1 MSEGYTP
8 RRPVIVGFVAL
19 LLLVG
24 GFGTWAAFANIA
36 GAVISGG
43 QVEVDQNRQIVQH
56 LDGGVVGSIEVDE
69 GQAVEAGQ
77 VLVRLDATTL
87 TSQLNIAESQLFE
100 IMARRGRLQAARDG
114 ADEIEFDPMLMEV
127 AQTDAAIRD
136 LMEGQVRLAEA
147 RRETKAREVDQLGK
161 RRVQISDQISGID
174 AQLDALA
181 EQLDLIGQEL
191 TTQQDLLE
199 RGLAQMPRV
208 LALQREAA
216 SLAGRLGELEAE
228 KAQAEGRRTEID
240 IELLKLD
247 AGAREEAI
255 TELRD
260 LQFREL
266 ELAEQRVALLEQIDR
281 LDIVAPVSG
290 VIYGLT
296 VHAPRAVLR
305 PAEPVLYLV
314 PQDRPLVITADVD
327 PVHVDLLFEGQEV
340 SLRFSALDQ
349 TRTPELFGQLVG
361 ISADTFQDETT
372 GVSYYRAEVSLPA
385 EERARLDPDVE
396 LRPGMP
402 VEVFIRTDDRTPIGY
417 LVKPLA
423 DYFARAFRE

>member
-1 MSEGYTP
+1 MSQWYTP
-8 RRPVIVGFVAL
+8 RKPLIVGFLAL
-19 LLLVG
+19 LVLVG
-24 GFGTWAAFANIA
+24 GFGTWGALANIA

-69 GQAVEAGQ
+69 GQMVEAGD
-77 VLVRLDATTL
+77 VLVRLDATSL
-87 TSQLNIAESQLFE
+87 KSQLSIAESQLFE
-100 IMARRGRLQAARDG
+100 IMARRGRLEAARDG
-114 ADEIEFDPMLMEV
+114 SEEIVFDDMLID
-127 AQTDAAIRD
+127 AAKTDAAILD
-136 LMEGQVRLAEA
+136 LMEGQVRLSEA
-147 RRETKAREVDQLGK
+147 RRETKAREADQLSK
-161 RRVQISDQISGID
+161 RRVQISDQIAGIE
-174 AQLDALA
+174 AQLQALA
-181 EQLDLIGQEL
+181 QQIELIGQEL
-191 TTQQDLLE
+191 KTQQDLLN

-208 LALQREAA
+208 LALQREEA

-240 IELLKLD
+240 IELLKLQ
-247 AGAREEAI
+247 AGEREQAI

-266 ELAEQRVALLEQIDR
+266 ELREQRIALMDQIDR

-327 PVHVDLLFEGQEV
+327 PVHVDLLFVGQTV

-349 TRTPELFGQLVG
+349 SRTPELFGELIG
-361 ISADTFQDETT
+361 ISADTFQDEVT
-372 GVSYYRAEVSLPA
+372 GVSYYRAEVTLPP

>member
-1 MSEGYTP
+1 MSEGYSP
-8 RRPVIVGFVAL
+8 RRPLIVGVLAL
-19 LLLVG
+19 LVLVG
-24 GFGTWAAFANIA
+24 GFGTWSALANIA

-56 LDGGVVGSIEVDE
+56 PDGGVVGSIEVDE
-69 GQAVEAGQ
+69 GQAVEAGD
-77 VLVRLDATTL
+77 VLVRLDPKTL

-100 IMARRGRLQAARDG
+100 IMARRGRLEAARDG
-114 ADEIEFDPMLMEV
+114 AEEITFDPMLIK
-127 AQTDAAIRD
+127 ASASNAAILD
-136 LMEGQVRLAEA
+136 LMDGQVRLAEA
-147 RRETKAREVDQLGK
+147 RLDTKTQEIDQLGK
-161 RRVQISDQISGID
+161 RRVQISDQIAGIE
-174 AQLDALA
+174 AQLTALV
-181 EQLDLIGQEL
+181 QQIDLIGQEL
-191 TTQQDLLE
+191 RTQQDLLE

-208 LALQREAA
+208 LALQREEA
-216 SLAGRLGELEAE
+216 SLAGRAGELEAE

-240 IELLKLD
+240 IELLKLA
-247 AGAREEAI
+247 AGEREEAI

-266 ELAEQRVALLEQIDR
+266 ELREQRVALLDQIDR

-296 VHAPRAVLR
+296 VHAPRAVLQA
-305 PAEPVLYLV
+305 AEPVLYLV
-314 PQDRPLVITADVD
+314 PQDRPLVITANVD
-327 PVHVDLLFEGQEV
+327 PVHVDLLFVGQDV

-349 TRTPELFGQLVG
+349 SRTPELFGKLIGV
-361 ISADTFQDETT
+361 SADTFQDETT
-372 GVSYYRAEVSLPA
+372 GVSYYRAEVTLPA

>member
-8 RRPVIVGFVAL
+8 RRPLIVGFFALVL
-19 LLLVG
+19 LLG
-24 GFGTWAAFANIA
+24 GFGTWSAFANIA

-69 GQAVEAGQ
+69 GQMVEAGD
-77 VLVRLDATTL
+77 VLVRLDPTTL

-114 ADEIEFDPMLMEV
+114 VEEIEFDPLLTE
-127 AQTDAAIRD
+127 ASKADAAILD

-161 RRVQISDQISGID
+161 RRVQISDQIAGIE

-191 TTQQDLLE
+191 KTQQDLLE

-247 AGAREEAI
+247 SDAREEAI

-260 LQFREL
+260 LQLREL
-266 ELAEQRVALLEQIDR
+266 ELREQRVALLDQIDR

-327 PVHVDLLFEGQEV
+327 PVHVDLLYEGQEV

-417 LVKPLA
+417 LVKPFA